1 MKKLI
6 TIPDEL
12 VKPLKLMQIENE
24 FRDLQSQIVDILRNA
39 VETHKAKS
47 FLK

>member
-12 VKPLKLMQIENE
+12 VPDLLIITAIESKGNLNAQIIRILKI
-24 FRDLQSQIVDILRNA
+24 A
-39 VETHKAKS
+39 VEAHKAKS